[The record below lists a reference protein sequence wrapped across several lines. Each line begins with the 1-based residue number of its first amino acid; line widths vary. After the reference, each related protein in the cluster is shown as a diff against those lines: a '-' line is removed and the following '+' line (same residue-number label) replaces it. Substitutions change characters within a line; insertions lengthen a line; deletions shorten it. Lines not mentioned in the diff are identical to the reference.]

1 MPASKYFSD
10 IDLACRHCRVNGTT
24 QALRDALDAFRVAAR
39 VPVIV
44 DDAYRCPEHNRAVGG
59 TPDSQHVMGIAAD
72 IRVPGLK
79 AYQLVSIATSIAAI
93 NGIGRDDF
101 KNYIHVDT
109 RVTHARWCYDSSGKW
124 VSWFPYIAR
133 PAVPAVVDSERA
145 SS

>member
-10 IDLACRHCRVNGTT
+10 AELACRHCRVNGTT
-24 QALRDALDAFRVAAR
+24 QALRDALDAFRVAAG

-44 DDAYRCPEHNRAVGG
+44 DDAYRCSEHNRAVGG
-59 TPDSQHVMGIAAD
+59 APASEHVLGMAVD
-72 IRVPGLK
+72 IRIPGLK

-101 KNYIHVDT
+101 KNYIHIDT
-109 RVTHARWCYDSSGKW
+109 RGGRHARWCYDSDGKW
-124 VSWFPYIAR
+124 VAWFPYIVR
-133 PAVPAVVDSERA
+133 PVVDSERA